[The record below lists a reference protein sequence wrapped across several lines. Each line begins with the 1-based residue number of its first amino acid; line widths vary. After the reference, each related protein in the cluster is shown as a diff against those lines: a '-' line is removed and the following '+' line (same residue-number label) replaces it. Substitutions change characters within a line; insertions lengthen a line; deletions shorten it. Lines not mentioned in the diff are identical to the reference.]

1 MGLGQSVAQAQSAPV
16 SAAPT
21 PASTPASGVAAT
33 PNGPVTIT
41 AREVRS
47 ELDRATTAAGEVELR
62 QGRLTLSADLLRF
75 EHDSEI
81 VQASG
86 RVVVQRDQDRVVGRE
101 ARLKLDTGAGFVL
114 GPTYHFARTG
124 AGGDAARIDF
134 IGSQQVSALS
144 ANYTSCP
151 RDDVLGPDWV
161 LSADKLDLDFEK
173 NDGRAEGAV
182 LRFMDVPILGF
193 PVLSF
198 PSTEAPRSGWLPPT
212 IDPFDSRSGFGL
224 ALPYYWHIAPNYDA
238 TITPTLATRR
248 GLGVQG
254 EFRYLQPSDSGK
266 LQLHA
271 LPHDRSAGRSR
282 QSFWFEHTGSLAN
295 AWFYSADWQSASDD
309 NYWKDFSGTLPSL
322 TPRLLSQSVQANR
335 RFELGTAELE
345 AYGRVQN
352 WQVLQSTTDPITSP
366 YHRAPQIGLRL
377 TGLSA
382 GLQYELETEAN
393 RFQLRDLATND
404 TRPEGERVHLQAS
417 VSRPWDSGWGWITP
431 KVALNAASYRT
442 DTAMADGRTRVGRS
456 IPTFSLDAGLRFD
469 RTTQLFG
476 RDLVQS
482 LEPRLHVVQT
492 PYRDQSKLPKFDV
505 GANDFN
511 EISIY
516 ADNVFSG
523 IDRIADAKQ
532 MTLGATTRLL
542 DARTGGELLRFGAAQ
557 RFLFRD
563 QTITALTPDGTTPTD
578 GRFSD
583 VLLFGSAT
591 LVPQWRL
598 DSTVQYS
605 GDINRFTR
613 SIVSARY
620 QPLPFHTL
628 AATYRFARG
637 LNEQVELGWQWPI
650 YKGALRSGSSC
661 QGTMYG
667 VGRINYSMR
676 DNRITDSIA
685 GVEYDAGCWI
695 GRIVAERISTGQSE
709 ARQHLMVQL
718 ELVGLSRI
726 GSNPLKVLKDNIP
739 GYRLLRD
746 EDAVPTPTVNP

>member
-1 MGLGQSVAQAQSAPV
+1 
-16 SAAPT
+16 
-21 PASTPASGVAAT
+21 
-33 PNGPVTIT
+33 
-41 AREVRS
+41 
-47 ELDRATTAAGEVELR
+47 
-62 QGRLTLSADLLRF
+62 
-75 EHDSEI
+75 
-81 VQASG
+81 
-86 RVVVQRDQDRVVGRE
+86 
-101 ARLKLDTGAGFVL
+101 
-114 GPTYHFARTG
+114 
-124 AGGDAARIDF
+124 
-134 IGSQQVSALS
+134 
-144 ANYTSCP
+144 
-151 RDDVLGPDWV
+151 
-161 LSADKLDLDFEK
+161 
-173 NDGRAEGAV
+173 
-182 LRFMDVPILGF
+182 
-193 PVLSF
+193 
-198 PSTEAPRSGWLPPT
+198 
-212 IDPFDSRSGFGL
+212 
-224 ALPYYWHIAPNYDA
+224 
-238 TITPTLATRR
+238 
-248 GLGVQG
+248 
-254 EFRYLQPSDSGK
+254 
-266 LQLHA
+266 
-271 LPHDRSAGRSR
+271 
-282 QSFWFEHTGSLAN
+282 
-295 AWFYSADWQSASDD
+295 
-309 NYWKDFSGTLPSL
+309 
-322 TPRLLSQSVQANR
+322 
-335 RFELGTAELE
+335 
-345 AYGRVQN
+345 
-352 WQVLQSTTDPITSP
+352 
-366 YHRAPQIGLRL
+366 
-377 TGLSA
+377 
-382 GLQYELETEAN
+382 
-393 RFQLRDLATND
+393 
-404 TRPEGERVHLQAS
+404 
-417 VSRPWDSGWGWITP
+417 
-431 KVALNAASYRT
+431 VALNAASYRT